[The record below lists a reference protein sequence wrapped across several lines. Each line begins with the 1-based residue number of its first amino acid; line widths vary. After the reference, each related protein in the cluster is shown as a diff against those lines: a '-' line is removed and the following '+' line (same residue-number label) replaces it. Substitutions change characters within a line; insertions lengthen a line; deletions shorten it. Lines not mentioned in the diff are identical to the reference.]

1 MLRYLLVG
9 FLMTVVYCE
18 TGLAQG
24 PLKKKLD
31 AARRGA
37 TAGKQSENDSNDKR
51 NDVEGTIWE
60 FKVMDRKEKDKSKQT
75 KMTRKFRMKQ
85 TSVFS
90 VGDVVM
96 VGGQA
101 NQQKAKNDSADVKGQ
116 LKSLLSQR
124 MKKVQQ
130 KDTGGD
136 RVGDFSKSK
145 SNEYIIRFDED
156 KLPNRF
162 RCRYKWAQFDDFA
175 GCREG
180 NCHCVSLLL
189 LVIRYG
195 EHTPASSRFL
205 RSSSANP
212 TWFDAIRSNL
222 TPHVGHFAANAS

>member
-75 KMTRKFRMKQ
+75 KMTGKFRMKQ

-116 LKSLLSQR
+116 LKGLLSQR

-156 KLPNRF
+156 DDYPLSGRAELKLDTKNKGGVWF
-162 RCRYKWAQFDDFA
+162 GKYV
-175 GCREG
+175 EYLSG
-180 NCHCVSLLL
+180 NKKQSWR
-189 LVIRYG
+189 IEMRKI
-195 EHTPASSRFL
+195 E
-205 RSSSANP
+205 
-212 TWFDAIRSNL
+212 D
-222 TPHVGHFAANAS
+222 